1 MLKTMSSVMIRM
13 WRSTNGVLQE
23 LTVQVFV
30 AGVFEGHGDGRIM
43 VLRQFVAMMV
53 LSPEPLVGYTS
64 KSELRK
70 MIYAITYFE
79 IGKRHVVFHAEVD
92 TADNSAFVH
101 TPTRL
106 ERLVL
111 RGSEVSSVKE
121 SYSYSITYLIHC

>member
-1 MLKTMSSVMIRM
+1 MFLVD
-13 WRSTNGVLQE
+13 VLE
-23 LTVQVFV
+23 V
-30 AGVFEGHGDGRIM
+30 HGGGSM
-43 VLRQFVAMMV
+43 VSRQFVAMMV
-53 LSPEPLVGYTS
+53 LAPEPLMGYTS

-106 ERLVL
+106 ERL
-111 RGSEVSSVKE
+111 
-121 SYSYSITYLIHC
+121 